1 MRLLRAAACAFFT
14 FRLAACVCFLVA
26 IAASFRPWSH
36 HPVVTHWVTVYTRA
50 QRPSGVIVRRYAA
63 RLRGLL
69 ARSQIDP
76 GRLEKYESSSVRE

>member
-1 MRLLRAAACAFFT
+1 MRLLRAAACGFFT

-26 IAASFRPWSH
+26 IAASFRPRSH
-36 HPVVTHWVTVYTRA
+36 PMSTHWVAVYTRA

-76 GRLEKYESSSVRE
+76 GRLEK

>member
-1 MRLLRAAACAFFT
+1 MRLLRAAACGFFT

-26 IAASFRPWSH
+26 IAASFRPRSH
-36 HPVVTHWVTVYTRA
+36 PMGTHWVAVYTRA